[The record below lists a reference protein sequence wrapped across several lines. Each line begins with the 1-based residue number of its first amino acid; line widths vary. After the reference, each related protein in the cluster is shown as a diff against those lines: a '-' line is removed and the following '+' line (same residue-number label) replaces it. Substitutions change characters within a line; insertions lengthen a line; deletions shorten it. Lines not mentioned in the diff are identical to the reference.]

1 MTFSTSHKMKS
12 TLRCIAILALSQQAK
27 ALSLLQAYEAALAND
42 PAYLAAI
49 QENLAGQQYKVIG
62 RAGLLPNIS
71 ANYSKYKNRAEITTT
86 KHLEAVDV
94 TSTEPDSAKTQTS
107 VPPEDRKYSS
117 YSGSIQLRQPLFNLD
132 ALARYQQGISQ
143 TQASDAQFVARSQ
156 DLILRLASLYSTAK
170 YNEDQLA
177 QAISQR
183 DAYAEQQR
191 ANERMLQSGEG
202 TKTEV
207 LEAQAKFDLAEA
219 QVLEARDDLAHARNS
234 LASMI
239 GQEVTELD
247 SLTPD
252 FVAKPVLPNTFELW
266 KAIALERNAEISIQK
281 FLIESANQEVK
292 KSWAGHVPKLDLVA
306 SVSKNNSD
314 TVSTFEQ
321 NAYVRSIGVQLSVPL
336 YAGGAVS
343 AITAQAIANFAKA
356 QADLDAKTKQ
366 VLLEL
371 RKHHSLTVSGVLRI
385 AAAEKS
391 LNSALL
397 LVDATQKSVK
407 GGVRTNLDVLNA
419 KHQVFEARRDLELAR
434 YNFLLSTLR
443 LRFYAGTLGAD
454 DLKEIATYLIAK
466 NAMNTMTTDIYIL
479 KSVKLILTTEMFLSC
494 ASSLFAC
501 QKYQE

>member
-1 MTFSTSHKMKS
+1 MTFSTLRTMKS
-12 TLRCIAILALSQQAK
+12 TLLCVAILALGQEVK

-42 PAYLAAI
+42 PAYLAAV
-49 QENLAGQQYKVIG
+49 QENLAGQQYKAIG

-71 ANYSKYKNRAEITTT
+71 ANYSKNKNRAEIATT
-86 KHLEAVDV
+86 KHLEPIGV
-94 TSTEPDSAKTQTS
+94 TSTEPAVEPDSAKTQAS
-107 VPPEDRKYSS
+107 VSPENRQYSS
-117 YSGSIQLRQPLFNLD
+117 LSASIQLRQSLFNLE
-132 ALARYQQGISQ
+132 AWARYKQGKSQ
-143 TQASDAQFVARSQ
+143 TLASDAQFVARSQ

-183 DAYAEQQR
+183 DAYAEQKR

-234 LASMI
+234 LANMI

-247 SLTPD
+247 SLTPN
-252 FVAKPVLPNTFELW
+252 FIAKPVSPNTFEAW
-266 KAIALERNAEISIQK
+266 KAIALERNAEIAIQR
-281 FLIESANQEVK
+281 FLIESASQEVNK
-292 KSWAGHVPKLDLVA
+292 NWAGHAPKLDLIA
-306 SVSKNNSD
+306 SVSKSNSD

-321 NAYVRSIGVQLSVPL
+321 NTYVRSIGLQLSIPL
-336 YAGGAVS
+336 YSGGSVTAL
-343 AITAQAIANFAKA
+343 TAQAVANYAKA
-356 QADLDAKTKQ
+356 QADFDAKTKQ

-371 RKHHSLTVSGVLRI
+371 RKHHSLTVSGILRI
-385 AAAEKS
+385 TAAEKS

-419 KHQVFEARRDLELAR
+419 KHQVFEAKRDLELAR

-443 LRFYAGTLGAD
+443 LRFYAGTLEAD
-454 DLKEIATYLIAK
+454 DLKNIATFFIAK
-466 NAMNTMTTDIYIL
+466 
-479 KSVKLILTTEMFLSC
+479 
-494 ASSLFAC
+494 
-501 QKYQE
+501 

>member
-1 MTFSTSHKMKS
+1 MNMTFSPFHKMKS
-12 TLRCIAILALSQQAK
+12 TLLCLAILALSQEAK

-49 QENLAGQQYKVIG
+49 QENLAGQQYKVLG

-71 ANYSKYKNRAEITTT
+71 ANYSKNKNRAEIATI
-86 KHLEAVDV
+86 KHLEPVGV
-94 TSTEPDSAKTQTS
+94 TSTEPAVEPDSAKTQAS
-107 VPPEDRKYSS
+107 VSPEDRKYSS
-117 YSGSIQLRQPLFNLD
+117 LSTSIQLRQSLFSLE
-132 ALARYQQGISQ
+132 AWARYQQGMSQ

-156 DLILRLASLYSTAK
+156 DLILRLASFYSTAK

-183 DAYAEQQR
+183 DAYAEQKR

-234 LASMI
+234 LASMV
-239 GQEVTELD
+239 GQDVTELD
-247 SLTPD
+247 SLRPN
-252 FVAKPVLPNTFELW
+252 FVAKPVIPNTFEAW
-266 KAIALERNAEISIQK
+266 KTIALERNAEIAIQK
-281 FLIESANQEVK
+281 FLIESASQEIK
-292 KSWAGHVPKLDLVA
+292 KSWAGHTPKLDFVA
-306 SVSKNNSD
+306 SVSKSNSD

-321 NAYVRSIGVQLSVPL
+321 NTYVRSIGVQLSVPL
-336 YAGGAVS
+336 YSGGSVS
-343 AITAQAIANFAKA
+343 AATAQSNANYAKA

-371 RKHHSLTVSGVLRI
+371 RKHHSLTVSGILRI

-391 LNSALL
+391 LSSALL

-419 KHQVFEARRDLELAR
+419 KHQVYEAKRDLELAR

-454 DLKEIATYLIAK
+454 DLKEIATYFVAK
-466 NAMNTMTTDIYIL
+466 
-479 KSVKLILTTEMFLSC
+479 
-494 ASSLFAC
+494 
-501 QKYQE
+501 

>member
-1 MTFSTSHKMKS
+1 MMMTFPPFRKLRS
-12 TLRCIAILALSQQAK
+12 TLLCMAILASSHESQ

-49 QENLAGQQYKVIG
+49 QDNKAGQQYKVLG
-62 RAGLLPNIS
+62 RASLLPNIS
-71 ANYSKYKNRAEITTT
+71 ANYSKNINRAEINTL
-86 KHLEAVDV
+86 KHLEPVGV
-94 TSTEPDSAKTQTS
+94 TTSDAPVEPDSVKTQANVS
-107 VPPEDRKYSS
+107 PEARKYSS
-117 YSGSIQLRQPLFNLD
+117 LAASIQLRQSVFNLE
-132 ALARYQQGISQ
+132 AWARYKQGISQ
-143 TQASDAQFVARSQ
+143 TLASDAQFIARSQ

-183 DAYAEQQR
+183 DAYAEQKR

-234 LASMI
+234 LTSMV
-239 GQEVTELD
+239 GQEITELD
-247 SLTPD
+247 SLKPN
-252 FVAKPVLPNTFELW
+252 FVAKPVFPNTFEAW
-266 KAIALERNAEISIQK
+266 KEIALERNAEIAIQR
-281 FLIESANQEVK
+281 FIIESASQEINK
-292 KSWAGHVPKLDLVA
+292 NWAGHAPKLDFVA

-321 NAYVRSIGVQLSVPL
+321 TTYVRSIGLQLSIPL
-336 YAGGAVS
+336 YSGGSVTA
-343 AITAQAIANFAKA
+343 ATAQSVANHAKA

-371 RKHHSLTVSGVLRI
+371 RKHHNLTLSGVLRI

-391 LNSALL
+391 LASALL

-419 KHQVFEARRDLELAR
+419 KHQVFEAKRDLELAR
-434 YNFLLSTLR
+434 FNFLLSTLR
-443 LRFYAGTLGAD
+443 LRFFAGTLGAG
-454 DLKEIATYLIAK
+454 DLKEIATYFVAK
-466 NAMNTMTTDIYIL
+466 
-479 KSVKLILTTEMFLSC
+479 
-494 ASSLFAC
+494 
-501 QKYQE
+501 

>member
-1 MTFSTSHKMKS
+1 MNMTFSPFHKMKS
-12 TLRCIAILALSQQAK
+12 TLLCLAILALSQEAK

-49 QENLAGQQYKVIG
+49 QENLAGQQYKVLG

-71 ANYSKYKNRAEITTT
+71 ANYSKNKNRAEIATI
-86 KHLEAVDV
+86 KHLEPVGV
-94 TSTEPDSAKTQTS
+94 TSTEPAVEPDSAKTQAS
-107 VPPEDRKYSS
+107 VSPEDRKYSS
-117 YSGSIQLRQPLFNLD
+117 LSTSIQLRQSLFSLE
-132 ALARYQQGISQ
+132 AWARYQQGMSQ

-156 DLILRLASLYSTAK
+156 DLILRLASFYSTAK

-183 DAYAEQQR
+183 DAYAEQKR

-234 LASMI
+234 LASMV
-239 GQEVTELD
+239 GQDVTELD
-247 SLTPD
+247 SLRPN
-252 FVAKPVLPNTFELW
+252 FVAKPVIPNTFEAW
-266 KAIALERNAEISIQK
+266 KTIALERNAEIAIQK
-281 FLIESANQEVK
+281 FLIESANQEIK
-292 KSWAGHVPKLDLVA
+292 KSWAGHTPKLDFVA
-306 SVSKNNSD
+306 SVSKSNSD

-321 NAYVRSIGVQLSVPL
+321 NTYVRSIGVQLSVPL
-336 YAGGAVS
+336 YSGGSVS
-343 AITAQAIANFAKA
+343 AATAQSNANYAKA

-371 RKHHSLTVSGVLRI
+371 RKHHSLTVSGILRI

-391 LNSALL
+391 LSSALL

-419 KHQVFEARRDLELAR
+419 KHQVYEAKRDLELAR

-454 DLKEIATYLIAK
+454 DLKEIATYFVAK
-466 NAMNTMTTDIYIL
+466 
-479 KSVKLILTTEMFLSC
+479 
-494 ASSLFAC
+494 
-501 QKYQE
+501 

>member
-1 MTFSTSHKMKS
+1 MIFSTFCKMKS
-12 TLRCIAILALSQQAK
+12 TLLCVAILALSQEAK

-49 QENLAGQQYKVIG
+49 QDNIAGQQYKVIG

-71 ANYSKYKNRAEITTT
+71 ANYSKNINRAEIATIR
-86 KHLEAVDV
+86 HLEPIGV
-94 TSTEPDSAKTQTS
+94 TSTEPAVEPDSAKTQAS
-107 VPPEDRKYSS
+107 VSPENRQYSS
-117 YSGSIQLRQPLFNLD
+117 LSASLQLRQSLFNLE
-132 ALARYQQGISQ
+132 AWARYRQGKSQ
-143 TQASDAQFVARSQ
+143 TLASDAQFVARSQ

-183 DAYAEQQR
+183 DAYAEQKS

-234 LASMI
+234 LANMI

-247 SLTPD
+247 SLTPN
-252 FVAKPVLPNTFELW
+252 FVATPVSPNTFEAW
-266 KAIALERNAEISIQK
+266 KAIALERNAEIAIQK
-281 FLIESANQEVK
+281 FLIESASQEINK
-292 KSWAGHVPKLDLVA
+292 YRAGHAPKLDLVA
-306 SVSKNNSD
+306 SVSKSNSD

-321 NAYVRSIGVQLSVPL
+321 NTYVRSIGLQLSVPL
-336 YAGGAVS
+336 YSGGSVTAL
-343 AITAQAIANFAKA
+343 TAQAVANYAKV
-356 QADLDAKTKQ
+356 QADFDAKTKQ

-371 RKHHSLTVSGVLRI
+371 RKHHNLTVSGVLRI
-385 AAAEKS
+385 SAAEKS

-419 KHQVFEARRDLELAR
+419 KHQVFEAKRDLELAR

-443 LRFYAGTLGAD
+443 LRFYAGTLEAG
-454 DLKEIATYLIAK
+454 DLKNIATFFIAK
-466 NAMNTMTTDIYIL
+466 
-479 KSVKLILTTEMFLSC
+479 
-494 ASSLFAC
+494 
-501 QKYQE
+501 